1 MSTSMEPKE
10 LRPSFEQQ
18 PSSPTP
24 EQRGNLDTRAEQP
37 KKPEQ
42 TRADQESKRGESGKA
57 AEQGKKRF
65 FNPLRKQQPVSLPT
79 GKDELSAKIEKV
91 LEENIAEAYQKL
103 SPSGKQAFKIKGEK
117 TAAAIKE
124 MVQSGHAKARK
135 IFGLILEWLKLLPG
149 VNRFFLEQ
157 EAKIKTDRLIKL
169 GNRE

>member
-1 MSTSMEPKE
+1 M
-10 LRPSFEQQ
+10 
-18 PSSPTP
+18 
-24 EQRGNLDTRAEQP
+24 
-37 KKPEQ
+37 
-42 TRADQESKRGESGKA
+42 A

-65 FNPLRKQQPVSLPT
+65 FNPLRKQAPATVLT

-117 TAAAIKE
+117 TAATIKE
-124 MVQSGHAKARK
+124 MVQTGHAKARK
-135 IFGLILEWLKLLPG
+135 IFSLLLEWLKLLPG